1 MNTTMRTLSKIF
13 GASLILILGWGYS
26 FAQANNSNANNA
38 GNGGQGSVLK
48 PKDIAYDPQDKTERR
63 VVPLAY
69 MRDADIMYRER
80 IWRVIDTKQKINEQL
95 YYPVQK
101 NANRIS
107 LFDLLRQALMTGEI
121 NAYRFNATDWDD
133 YSEQLTPTEIKGILV
148 SIDSTPDENGN
159 MTVVYDSVTPD
170 KIRGYM
176 LKEDWHFEK
185 QRSVLDPRILWICPL
200 TVTINKN
207 THQEDPSAG
216 NTDLFWINFPEI
228 RPLLARTPVFNEKN
242 DAEWRSFDDIFMM
255 RQFSSYIVQQSNVFN
270 RSIATYMKG
279 IDALEE
285 SNRIHDKIEAI
296 EDNMWQY

>member
-1 MNTTMRTLSKIF
+1 
-13 GASLILILGWGYS
+13 
-26 FAQANNSNANNA
+26 
-38 GNGGQGSVLK
+38 
-48 PKDIAYDPQDKTERR
+48 
-63 VVPLAY
+63 
-69 MRDADIMYRER
+69 
-80 IWRVIDTKQKINEQL
+80 
-95 YYPVQK
+95 
-101 NANRIS
+101 
-107 LFDLLRQALMTGEI
+107 MTGEI

-279 IDALEE
+279 VDALEE